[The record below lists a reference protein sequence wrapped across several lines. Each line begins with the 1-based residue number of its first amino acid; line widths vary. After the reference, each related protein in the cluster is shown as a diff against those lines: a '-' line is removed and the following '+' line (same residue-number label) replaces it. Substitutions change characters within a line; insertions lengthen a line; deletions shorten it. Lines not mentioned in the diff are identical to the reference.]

1 MTSQKGWAL
10 TVLNS
15 LCGHGIVGRVLEG
28 DDIEQAKKK
37 KKGRHRQGGVGNHY
51 MKEYPLI
58 SYRM

>member
-15 LCGHGIVGRVLEG
+15 LGGHGIVGRVLEG

-37 KKGRHRQGGVGNHY
+37 KADIDR
-51 MKEYPLI
+51 EE
-58 SYRM
+58 